1 MHRIVENLL
10 KINEKVKRKFEST
23 SHLTNLPKIIA
34 VSKTFKID
42 HIEPVI
48 NHGHLDY
55 GENKVQEAVDKW
67 TEVKKNNK
75 DLKLHLIG
83 RLQTNKVKPAVQLF
97 DYIHSLDNKKLANK
111 ICKVQSELNKK
122 IKLFIQVNIGDEDQ
136 KSGISK
142 KDLPDFYNFCLQLGL
157 DIKGLMCIPPL
168 NEDPIKYFVE
178 MNKLKKKMNL
188 EELSMG
194 MSSDYIEAVENGST
208 FLRIG
213 SGIFGQRS

>member
-23 SHLTNLPKIIA
+23 SH
-34 VSKTFKID
+34 FKID

-194 MSSDYIEAVENGST
+194 MSSDYIEAVENGSS